1 MSAANPAT
9 ATTTTWEQ
17 ALAAFEAAPLRHEQ
31 FLVTILDPAV
41 RAAQAQGLR
50 LTPQISAL
58 EDEGNELCG
67 AHYDALRILAAVPA
81 PDLPALLVKFR
92 LVHDEALCHEDP
104 HGMAGAILADLERL
118 AG

>member
-9 ATTTTWEQ
+9 ATTWEQ
-17 ALAAFEAAPLRHEQ
+17 ALAAFEAARQRHEQ
-31 FLVTILDPAV
+31 FLATILDPAV
-41 RAAQAQGLR
+41 RAAQARGLG
-50 LTPQISAL
+50 LTPHISAL

-67 AHYDALRILAAVPA
+67 DRYDALHILAAAPA

-92 LVHDEALCHEDP
+92 LVHDEALRHEDP

-118 AG
+118 VG